1 MNDRCDSTYGSP
13 QNPAYRSAL
22 AHFVSNTRL
31 RLRDT
36 PEFGAEERSGRFLRI
51 ASRCVN
57 RHIVLHRVIR
67 QKPRESAPPENGS
80 AANLP
85 EP

>member
-1 MNDRCDSTYGSP
+1 
-13 QNPAYRSAL
+13 
-22 AHFVSNTRL
+22 
-31 RLRDT
+31 
-36 PEFGAEERSGRFLRI
+36 LRI